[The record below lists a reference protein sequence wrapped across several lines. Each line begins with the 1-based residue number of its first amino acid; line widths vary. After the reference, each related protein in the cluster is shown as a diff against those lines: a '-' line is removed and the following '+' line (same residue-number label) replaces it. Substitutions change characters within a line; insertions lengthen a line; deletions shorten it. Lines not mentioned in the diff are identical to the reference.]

1 MIEITKIQDIIDYFK
16 YHNKN
21 LTNKQYDLILNDLQ
35 EIHDNLIKNRIDLQK
50 IIDNLKEN
58 KEENR

>member
-1 MIEITKIQDIIDYFK
+1 MIEITKIQDIIDYFR

-21 LTNKQYDLILNDLQ
+21 LTNKQYDLILENLQ
-35 EIHDNLIKNRIDLQK
+35 EIHDNLIKDRIELQK

-58 KEENR
+58 KEV

>member
-1 MIEITKIQDIIDYFK
+1 MIEIAKIQDIIDYFR

-21 LTNKQYDLILNDLQ
+21 LTNKQYDLILENLQ
-35 EIHDNLIKNRIDLQK
+35 EIHDNLIKDRIEIQK

-58 KEENR
+58 KEV

>member
-1 MIEITKIQDIIDYFK
+1 MIEITKIQDIIDYFR

-21 LTNKQYDLILNDLQ
+21 LTNKQYDLILEDLQ
-35 EIHDNLIKNRIDLQK
+35 EIHDNLIKDRIDLQK

-58 KEENR
+58 KEG

>member
-1 MIEITKIQDIIDYFK
+1 MIEIAKMQDIIDYFK

-35 EIHDNLIKNRIDLQK
+35 EIHDNLIKDRIDLQK
-50 IIDNLKEN
+50 IIDNLIKN
-58 KEENR
+58 KEG